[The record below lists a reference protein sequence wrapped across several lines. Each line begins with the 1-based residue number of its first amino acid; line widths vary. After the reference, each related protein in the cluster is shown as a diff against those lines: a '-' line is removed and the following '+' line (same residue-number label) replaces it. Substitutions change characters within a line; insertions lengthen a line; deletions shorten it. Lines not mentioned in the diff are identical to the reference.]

1 MSPSLEQ
8 TGRLFSLDTPL
19 GADVLLV
26 RKLSG
31 TEEICG
37 LFQYTLELVSE
48 DWNIDFDQIVGKSVT
63 IGVRH
68 SDDESFHYLNGIVS
82 KFSQVPPVGRLAA
95 YRAEV
100 VPWLWFLTRT
110 TNCAIWQKQE
120 ALEVIK
126 SVFEK
131 FGFRDYEDQT
141 TVKRSKWFYC
151 TQYRETACDFVK
163 RLMEIEGIF
172 FFFRHEQG
180 RHVLVMADTPAAHK
194 PSPYQSRLKYEHS
207 FGTGFNAPADS
218 VLSWQ
223 YDNEI
228 RPGKYTHQ
236 DYNFKTPSR
245 NLQTD
250 APSKI
255 KQGGNDKFEIYDYPG
270 SYELKP
276 DGEEWARMRMEEEE
290 MSHAVITATSNC
302 RALYAGSRFELYG
315 HDRRDQN
322 TSYVITHIEHT
333 AEEGSF
339 IAGSDSGDPTYSN
352 TIKAIPYSVPY
363 RPERATENAQMAGVQ
378 VATVVGPQGE
388 EIYTDEFGRIK
399 IKFHWDRSPDEE
411 NSTCWCR
418 VSQPWADEH
427 FGAVFIPRI
436 GEEVLVDFMEG
447 DPDRPVIIG
456 RLYNGEKM
464 YPYKLPDKKTHSGI
478 RSRSTKGGG
487 ADNFNEIHF
496 DDQKGSELFSTQA
509 EYNKA
514 DLVKNDALEEVRH
527 DRMLRVKNDQKEH
540 VDNDKTTHVS
550 GNLTIKVDKDITIG
564 TDSNLKVKVSSD
576 ATEQISGNYGQA
588 VSGNVARTV
597 SGNESINVS
606 GNLTLQAGGVMHLKA
621 AQIVLEADDVGI
633 SANGSFIDVNSATI
647 TIQGPMVLINSG
659 GVPPMVAPAMPPMIP
674 DVEMPAPPEIP
685 DLNTMGDLGGLGGDE
700 SAQPTDSG
708 SSGNDESGGSDPFLS
723 DISGAGSQD
732 SDAI

>member
-1 MSPSLEQ
+1 MTPTLQQ

-19 GADVLLV
+19 GENVLLV
-26 RKLSG
+26 RKMSG
-31 TEEICG
+31 TEEISG

-63 IGVRH
+63 IGIRQ
-68 SDDESFHYLNGIVS
+68 SDEQSFHYLNGIVS
-82 KFSQVPPVGRLAA
+82 RFSQVSQIGRLAA

-110 TNCAIWQKQE
+110 ADCAIWQNQE
-120 ALEVIK
+120 ALTVIK
-126 SVFEK
+126 SVFDK
-131 FGFRDYEDQT
+131 YGFRDYEDQT
-141 TVKRSKWFYC
+141 TVKRSKWAYC

-194 PSPYQSRLKYEHS
+194 PSPYQSRVKYEHS
-207 FGTGFNAPADS
+207 FGPGFKAPADS
-218 VLSWQ
+218 VLNWQ

-255 KQGGNDKFEIYDYPG
+255 KQGGNDKLEVYDYPG

-290 MSHAVITATSNC
+290 MGHTVVSATSNC
-302 RALYAGSRFELYG
+302 RSMSAGSRFELYG

-322 TSYVITHIEHT
+322 TSYVVTHIEHS
-333 AEEGSF
+333 AEDGTF
-339 IAGSDSGDPTYSN
+339 IAGSDSGEPSYSN
-352 TIKAIPYSVPY
+352 NIKAIPYSVPY
-363 RPERATENAQMAGVQ
+363 RPERATESAQMMGVQ
-378 VATVVGPQGE
+378 VATVAGPDGE

-399 IKFHWDRSPDEE
+399 VKFHWDRSADDE
-411 NSTCWCR
+411 NSTCWVR
-418 VSQPWADEH
+418 VSQPWADDH
-427 FGAVFIPRI
+427 WGAVFLPRI

-478 RSRSTKGGG
+478 RSHSTIGGG

-509 EYNKA
+509 EYNRA
-514 DLVKNDALEEVRH
+514 DLVKHDSLEEIRNN
-527 DRMLRVKNDQKEH
+527 RMLRVKNDQSEH
-540 VDNDKTTHVS
+540 VDNDKVTHVG
-550 GNLTIKVDKDITIG
+550 GNLTIKVDQSITIG
-564 TDSNLKVKVSSD
+564 VDQNVNV
-576 ATEQISGNYGQA
+576 N
-588 VSGNVARTV
+588 VSGNVAEQIGGNV
-597 SGNESINVS
+597 AKSVGGNSGLSVGGNGDALIS
-606 GNLTLQAGGVMHLKA
+606 GNLTVESSATLHLKGG
-621 AQIVLEADDVGI
+621 QLIIEAESIGI
-633 SANGSFIDVNSATI
+633 TAGGSFITVNAAGV
-647 TIQGPMVLINSG
+647 TIQGTMVLINSG
-659 GVPPMVAPAMPPMIP
+659 GMPPMPGPGAMP
-674 DVEMPAPPEIP
+674 DHPNVQMPAPPEIP
-685 DLNTMGDLGGLGGDE
+685 DLTTMGDLGGPGGEE
-700 SAQPTDSG
+700 SPQPPDSTPPG
-708 SSGNDESGGSDPFLS
+708 SDESGDSDPFLA
-723 DISGAGSQD
+723 DISGVGSQD